1 MRDKFILLITIL
13 TLLIVSK
20 SFGTEPTDSTNLTRD
35 GIAKIVREHFDGR
48 WFLSYHYKKEDGE
61 EINQF
66 AVKRSYLS
74 LKHKFNESFDVR
86 FTQDITID
94 EEGEDAGNVEM
105 RLKYAYLNMNLDNF
119 AFFYEPC
126 VEIGLAHRP
135 WNDFEQSINNY
146 RVQGPMFLNRS
157 RLFSSADFGF
167 TFNALLGG
175 KVDETY
181 QKVVSDS
188 YPGKYGS
195 FSIGVY
201 NGGGYH
207 EFERN
212 QNKTLESRLSLR
224 PFPENIPGLQFTYFN
239 IFGKGNIPSSP
250 DFNLH
255 NLFLSYEHR
264 NFVFTSQLYKGKG
277 NASGTFINDFGK
289 AYKNEGYSVFGE
301 YKFPEYKW
309 SLFLRYDDFK
319 VNQSELLDREC
330 LIWGV
335 GYELFGK
342 SKLIFDMEYYDE
354 SLERGGANYF
364 YELAMDIRF

>member
-1 MRDKFILLITIL
+1 MRTKFILFCVVLIAIN
-13 TLLIVSK
+13 VSK
-20 SFGTEPTDSTNLTRD
+20 SFGAEPSDSTDVSRQR
-35 GIAKIVREHFDGR
+35 IAKIVREHFDGR
-48 WFLSYHYKKEDGE
+48 WFLSYHYQKEEGD

-66 AVKRSYLS
+66 AIKRSYLS
-74 LKHKFNESFDVR
+74 LKHKFNESFNVR

-119 AFFYEPC
+119 AFFHEPC
-126 VEIGLAHRP
+126 VEIGLVHRP

-146 RVQGPMFLNRS
+146 RVQGTMFLNRS
-157 RLFSSADFGF
+157 GLFSSADFGF

-181 QKVVSDS
+181 QRVVSDS
-188 YPGKYGS
+188 HPGKYGS
-195 FSIGVY
+195 FSVGVY

-212 QNKTLESRLSLR
+212 HNKTLESRLSLR
-224 PFPENIPGLQFTYFN
+224 PFPDNIPGLQLTYFN
-239 IFGKGNIPSSP
+239 IYGKGNIETTP
-250 DFNLH
+250 DFTLH
-255 NLFLSYEHR
+255 NLFISYEHR
-264 NFVFTSQLYKGKG
+264 NFVFTSQFYKGKG
-277 NASGTFINDFGK
+277 NASGTFINNFGK
-289 AYKNEGYSVFGE
+289 AYDNEGYSVFGE
-301 YKFPEYKW
+301 YKFPDYKW
-309 SLFLRYDDFK
+309 SVFVRYDDFK

-335 GYELFGK
+335 GYELLDK

-354 SLERGGANYF
+354 SLEKGGANYF
-364 YELAMDIRF
+364 YELALDVKF